1 MTPSEPLRTV
11 HFVSLGCP
19 KNRVDTEV
27 MVGVAEGAGL
37 DLVGEAE
44 DADVVVINT
53 CGFIGEAKKESI
65 DAILE
70 MAELRST
77 GRLKKLV
84 VAGCLSQRY
93 SVDLA
98 KEIPE
103 VDHFL
108 GSSDMLQLG
117 PVLAGGLEE
126 RLLVGN
132 PAQWVVGKSDP
143 RVLSQARHFAYVK
156 IAEGCN
162 RSCSFCVIPDMRGK
176 QRSRAID
183 DVVAEVERLVAS
195 GVVEVNLISQDTIA
209 YGRDLP
215 GSGGDEQARGKKLA
229 ELVER
234 VADVKGLSWVRLF
247 YLYPET
253 MDARLIELLAH
264 HPRVVPYV
272 DMPLQHAAD
281 AMLKRMKRGHGIDRQ
296 KRVVERLRTAIPDLT
311 FRTAFIVGHPGESEA
326 EFEELVDFV
335 KWAEFERMAAFRYSD
350 EEECGSFLL
359 DDKVPPKVAA
369 ARFRKLMK
377 TQKSIAH
384 KKSKALVGKELEVLV
399 EGTSDEHEYVQMA
412 RHAGQAPEIDGQV
425 YLEGPEVEDAR
436 AGEIRRV
443 VVTQAADYDI
453 VGELLPRSDDELE
466 TTNRR
471 SEILARVAKSTKPR
485 VLLPVIGD
493 VAGR

>member
-1 MTPSEPLRTV
+1 MSDPLKTV
-11 HFVSLGCP
+11 HFVSLGCA

-37 DLVGEAE
+37 ELVGDAE
-44 DADVVVINT
+44 EADVVVINT

-65 DAILE
+65 DTILE
-70 MAELRST
+70 VADMRDS
-77 GRLKKLV
+77 GRGRMKKLV

-93 SVDLA
+93 ADELS

-103 VDHFL
+103 VDHFM
-108 GSSDMLQLG
+108 GSSDMLKLG
-117 PVLAGGLEE
+117 DVISGGSKE
-126 RLLVGN
+126 RMLVGN
-132 PAQWVVGKSDP
+132 PAQWVFHKSNP
-143 RVLSQARHFAYVK
+143 RVLSQGRHSAYVK
-156 IAEGCN
+156 VAEGCN

-176 QRSRAID
+176 QRSRSID
-183 DVVAEVERLVAS
+183 DIVGEVEALVDQ
-195 GVVEVNLISQDTIA
+195 GMVEANLISQDTIA

-215 GSGGDEQARGKKLA
+215 GSGGDEAARGKKLA

-234 VADVKGLSWVRLF
+234 VAEVKGLQWVRLF

-253 MDARLIELLAH
+253 MDPQLIELLAN

-296 KRVVERLRTAIPDLT
+296 KRVVEKLRKAVPDLT
-311 FRTAFIVGHPGESEA
+311 FRTAFIVGHPGETEE

-350 EEECGSFLL
+350 EETCQSFNLS
-359 DDKVPPKVAA
+359 DKVSAKVAA
-369 ARFRKLMK
+369 QRYRKLMK

-384 KKSKALVGKELEVLV
+384 RKSKALIGKELEVLI
-399 EGTSDEHEYVQMA
+399 EGVSDEHEYVQMA
-412 RHAGQAPEIDGQV
+412 RHRGQAPEVDGQV

-443 VVTQAADYDI
+443 VVTQAADYDL
-453 VGELLPRSDDELE
+453 VGELLPRTDAEAA
-466 TTNRR
+466 RAAAVAR
-471 SEILARVAKSTKPR
+471 LAKKSKPR
-485 VLLPVIGD
+485 ITLPVIGD
-493 VAGR
+493 ISGR

>member
-1 MTPSEPLRTV
+1 MADSLKTV
-11 HFVSLGCP
+11 HFVSLGCA

-37 DLVGEAE
+37 ELVGEAE

-65 DAILE
+65 DTILE
-70 MAELRST
+70 VADMRDS
-77 GRLKKLV
+77 GRGKMKKLV

-93 SVDLA
+93 ADELA

-103 VDHFL
+103 VDHFM
-108 GSSDMLQLG
+108 GSSDMLKLG
-117 PVLAGGLEE
+117 AVLSGGTRE
-126 RLLVGN
+126 RILVGN
-132 PAQWVVGKSDP
+132 PAAWLFNKDNP
-143 RVLSQARHFAYVK
+143 RVLSQGRHSAYVK

-176 QRSRAID
+176 QRSRSID
-183 DVVAEVERLVAS
+183 DIVAEVESLVDQ
-195 GVVEVNLISQDTIA
+195 GMVEANLISQDTIA

-215 GSGGDEQARGKKLA
+215 GSGGDEAARGRKLA

-234 VADVKGLSWVRLF
+234 VAEVKGLQWVRLF

-253 MDARLIELLAH
+253 IDPKLIELLAN

-281 AMLKRMKRGHGIDRQ
+281 GMLKRMKRGHGIDRQ
-296 KRVVERLRTAIPDLT
+296 KRVVERLRTAVPDLT
-311 FRTAFIVGHPGESEA
+311 FRTAFIVGHPGETEE

-350 EEECGSFLL
+350 EESCQSFNL
-359 DDKVPPKVAA
+359 DDKVSAKVAA
-369 ARFRKLMK
+369 QRYRKLMK

-384 KKSKALVGKELEVLV
+384 RKSKALIGRELEVLI
-399 EGTSDEHEYVQMA
+399 EGMSDEHEYVQMA
-412 RHAGQAPEIDGQV
+412 RHQGQAPEVDGQV

-436 AGEIRRV
+436 VGEIRRV
-443 VVTQAADYDI
+443 VVTQAADYDV
-453 VGELLPRSDDELE
+453 VGELLPRTE
-466 TTNRR
+466 
-471 SEILARVAKSTKPR
+471 SEAARADVLARVAKKSKPR
-485 VLLPVIGD
+485 ITLPVIGD
-493 VAGR
+493 ISGR